1 MLLIPAQHLDIA
13 AYRGINKK
21 INGLL
26 TAIMKES
33 VITLGSMKPQ
43 SWQLKLHVE
52 PATRCLPIMML
63 TDIKFCVVGHH
74 ARRQQAEALAM
85 SIGAHLLIDDGNHG
99 ANWNHR
105 RALEWAAEQTCRVVV
120 LEDDALP
127 VHGFAEKVTDWLA
140 RFPDDMLS
148 FYLGTGRPPQY
159 QKEIAGM
166 LVDADYV
173 CGDHIVLSKLIHGV
187 CYSPPH
193 GRLARMLNAWN
204 KTLAADYA
212 VGEAFGG
219 RVIYPC
225 YSLVDHADLPTVERH
240 PDNEPRTERRRAW
253 RLA

>member
-1 MLLIPAQHLDIA
+1 MA
-13 AYRGINKK
+13 
-21 INGLL
+21 
-26 TAIMKES
+26 E
-33 VITLGSMKPQ
+33 
-43 SWQLKLHVE
+43 
-52 PATRCLPIMML
+52 
-63 TDIKFCVVGHH
+63 DIKFVVVGHH
-74 ARRQQAEALAM
+74 SRYKQALCLAE
-85 SIGAHLLIDDGNHG
+85 SIGAVLLIDNSDRG

-105 RALEWAAEQTCRVVV
+105 RALEWAAGQSCRVVV

-127 VHGFAEKVTDWLA
+127 VPGFAELVCQWAD

-166 LVDADYV
+166 LVESDRVNADYL
-173 CGDHIVLSKLIHGV
+173 VLSKLIHGV
-187 CYSPPH
+187 CYSPPQ
-193 GRLARMLNAWN
+193 GRLARMLSAWN

>member
-1 MLLIPAQHLDIA
+1 
-13 AYRGINKK
+13 
-21 INGLL
+21 
-26 TAIMKES
+26 
-33 VITLGSMKPQ
+33 
-43 SWQLKLHVE
+43 
-52 PATRCLPIMML
+52 MMQ
-63 TDIKFCVVGHH
+63 TDFKFVVVGHQSRL
-74 ARRQQAEALAM
+74 ATAALL
-85 SIGAHLLIDDGNHG
+85 SDELGAHLLIDEWNHG

-105 RALEWAAEQTCRVVV
+105 RAIEWAAEQPCRVVV

-127 VHGFAEKVTDWLA
+127 VQGFTDKVTDWLE

-166 LVDADYV
+166 LVDADRV

-187 CYSPPH
+187 CYSPPR
-193 GRLARMLNAWN
+193 GSLVRMLSTWN

-225 YSLVDHADLPTVERH
+225 YSLVDHADLQTVERH

>member
-1 MLLIPAQHLDIA
+1 MDKDIAFVVIGHYLRIKQAQHLAD
-13 AYRGINKK
+13 
-21 INGLL
+21 
-26 TAIMKES
+26 
-33 VITLGSMKPQ
+33 
-43 SWQLKLHVE
+43 QL
-52 PATRCLPIMML
+52 
-63 TDIKFCVVGHH
+63 
-74 ARRQQAEALAM
+74 Q
-85 SIGAHLLIDDGNHG
+85 AHLFIDEKGQG

-105 RALEWAAEQTCRVVV
+105 RAIEWAAEQPCRVVV

-127 VHGFAEKVTDWLA
+127 VHGFTEKVTDWLA

-166 LVDADYV
+166 LVESDRVNADYL
-173 CGDHIVLSKLIHGV
+173 VLSKLIHGV
-187 CYSPPH
+187 CYSPPQ

>member
-1 MLLIPAQHLDIA
+1 MVEAQ
-13 AYRGINKK
+13 
-21 INGLL
+21 
-26 TAIMKES
+26 
-33 VITLGSMKPQ
+33 V
-43 SWQLKLHVE
+43 
-52 PATRCLPIMML
+52 
-63 TDIKFCVVGHH
+63 KFVVVGHH
-74 ARRQQAEALAM
+74 SRHKQALRLAECL
-85 SIGAHLLIDDGNHG
+85 GATLLIDSGEHG

-105 RALEWAAEQTCRVVV
+105 RALEWAASQSCRVVV

-127 VHGFAEKVTDWLA
+127 VPGFTDRVIDWLT

-166 LVDADYV
+166 LVDADRV
-173 CGDHIVLSKLIHGV
+173 SADHLVLSKLIHGV
-187 CYSPPH
+187 CYSPPQ
-193 GRLARMLNAWN
+193 GRLTRMLNAWN

-225 YSLVDHADLPTVERH
+225 YSLVDHADMPTVERH

>member
-1 MLLIPAQHLDIA
+1 M
-13 AYRGINKK
+13 
-21 INGLL
+21 
-26 TAIMKES
+26 
-33 VITLGSMKPQ
+33 
-43 SWQLKLHVE
+43 VE
-52 PATRCLPIMML
+52 TQVS
-63 TDIKFCVVGHH
+63 FVVVGHH
-74 ARRQQAEALAM
+74 TRFASAAFLAGEL
-85 SIGAHLLIDDGNHG
+85 GAHLLLDERNHG

-105 RALEWAAEQTCRVVV
+105 RALEWAAEQSCRVVV

-127 VHGFAEKVTDWLA
+127 VPGFGDKVADWIA

-166 LVDADYV
+166 LVDADRV
-173 CGDHIVLSKLIHGV
+173 CGDHIVMNKLIHGV
-187 CYSPPH
+187 CYSPPQ
-193 GRLARMLNAWN
+193 GRLARMLSAWN

-212 VGEAFGG
+212 VGEAYGG
-219 RVIYPC
+219 RVVYPC

>member
-1 MLLIPAQHLDIA
+1 MLIA
-13 AYRGINKK
+13 IVAHHSRRAMAND
-21 INGLL
+21 L
-26 TAIMKES
+26 AS
-33 VITLGSMKPQ
+33 
-43 SWQLKLHVE
+43 KL
-52 PATRCLPIMML
+52 
-63 TDIKFCVVGHH
+63 
-74 ARRQQAEALAM
+74 EAD
-85 SIGAHLLIDDGNHG
+85 SIFMDEHSAG
-99 ANWNHR
+99 ANANHL
-105 RALEWAAEQTCRVVV
+105 RALSWAAEQSDRVIII
-120 LEDDALP
+120 EEDALP
-127 VHGFAEKVTDWLA
+127 VDGFRDKAQDWLA

-166 LVDADYV
+166 LVEADRVNADYL
-173 CGDHIVLSKLIHGV
+173 VLSKLIHGI
-187 CYSPPH
+187 CYSPPQ

-240 PDNEPRTERRRAW
+240 PDTEPRTERRRAW

>member
-1 MLLIPAQHLDIA
+1 
-13 AYRGINKK
+13 
-21 INGLL
+21 
-26 TAIMKES
+26 
-33 VITLGSMKPQ
+33 
-43 SWQLKLHVE
+43 
-52 PATRCLPIMML
+52 MML

-85 SIGAHLLIDDGNHG
+85 SIGAHLLIDEGNHG

-105 RALEWAAEQTCRVVV
+105 RAIEWAAEQPCRVVV
-120 LEDDALP
+120 LEDDALL
-127 VHGFAEKVTDWLA
+127 VQGFTEKVTDWLA
-140 RFPDDMLS
+140 RFPCHMLS

-166 LVDADYV
+166 LVDADRV

-187 CYSPPH
+187 CYSPPQ
-193 GRLARMLNAWN
+193 GSLARMLSAWN

-240 PDNEPRTERRRAW
+240 PDNEPRAERRRAW

>member
-1 MLLIPAQHLDIA
+1 MLIAIVAHHSRRTMAEELASKLEADIVFMDEHSA
-13 AYRGINKK
+13 
-21 INGLL
+21 
-26 TAIMKES
+26 
-33 VITLGSMKPQ
+33 
-43 SWQLKLHVE
+43 
-52 PATRCLPIMML
+52 
-63 TDIKFCVVGHH
+63 
-74 ARRQQAEALAM
+74 
-85 SIGAHLLIDDGNHG
+85 G
-99 ANWNHR
+99 ANSNHL
-105 RALEWAAEQTCRVVV
+105 RALRWAAEQSDRVIII
-120 LEDDALP
+120 EEDALP
-127 VHGFAEKVTDWLA
+127 VEGFRDKAQDWLV

-166 LVDADYV
+166 LVDADRV
-173 CGDHIVLSKLIHGV
+173 CADHIVLSKLIHGV
-187 CYSPPH
+187 CYSPPQ
-193 GRLARMLNAWN
+193 GRLGRMLSTWN

>member
-1 MLLIPAQHLDIA
+1 MLIA
-13 AYRGINKK
+13 IVAHHSRRAMAND
-21 INGLL
+21 L
-26 TAIMKES
+26 AS
-33 VITLGSMKPQ
+33 
-43 SWQLKLHVE
+43 KL
-52 PATRCLPIMML
+52 
-63 TDIKFCVVGHH
+63 
-74 ARRQQAEALAM
+74 EAD
-85 SIGAHLLIDDGNHG
+85 SIFMDEHSAG
-99 ANWNHR
+99 ANANHL
-105 RALEWAAEQTCRVVV
+105 RALSWAAEQSDRVIII
-120 LEDDALP
+120 EEDALP
-127 VHGFAEKVTDWLA
+127 VDDFRDKAQDWLA

-166 LVDADYV
+166 LVESDRVNADYL
-173 CGDHIVLSKLIHGV
+173 VLSKLIHGV
-187 CYSPPH
+187 CYSPPQ
-193 GRLARMLNAWN
+193 GRLARMLSTWN